1 MTCAKIVGL
10 IQLTQPAVKIN
21 DKALYSFA
29 LSEVTSIFFIQ
40 IICWMYL
47 YSLDLANLE
56 TGQID
61 LKKVSASIEH
71 ENYLLMFLL
80 IWLLSEKSMQ
90 MQRVS

>member
-56 TGQID
+56 TGE
-61 LKKVSASIEH
+61 KGFSINRTRKLFVDVPVNMALERKIH
-71 ENYLLMFLL
+71 ANA
-80 IWLLSEKSMQ
+80 KS
-90 MQRVS
+90 